1 MHKGERGIRFEK
13 FVHNNAIKHKI
24 GDPLGFL
31 TTPSSPPP
39 PQKTLVK
46 TPWTLLDFQLLCIYG
61 FSSTKSLMHT
71 QEVKG
76 AWKRTLK

>member
-31 TTPSSPPP
+31 TTPSTPPP
-39 PQKTLVK
+39 SK
-46 TPWTLLDFQLLCIYG
+46 DFG
-61 FSSTKSLMHT
+61 
-71 QEVKG
+71 
-76 AWKRTLK
+76 